1 MGLQLSNAFVHTLN
15 AVDLVTA
22 RKTTAEIN
30 LDKIIN
36 LVVGLG
42 VFFGVIAALFFI
54 GEKSGIRVQRWFKYV
69 VFLSPALILLI
80 VGLVYPSIRTLYMS
94 FFNANTT
101 KFVGLENY
109 KWAITQPDAVLALK
123 NTLIWTLV
131 VPIGSVGFGLAI
143 AVLTDRMRRAS
154 IPKSLIFMPMAIS
167 FVGASIIW
175 KFVYEFRTPNK
186 PQIGLLSQL
195 ARMLGFEPTNWLLT
209 IPLNTFLLIII
220 MVWIQT
226 GFAMVILSGAI
237 KGIPDDIIEA
247 AMLDGASGWRRFR
260 NITIPMIR
268 GTLIVVLSTITVST
282 LKVFDIVRT
291 MTGGNFKT
299 SVIANEMYQ
308 QTFRALNYG
317 TGAALAVILF
327 VGVSPLVIYN
337 VIQLK
342 REREVR

>member
-1 MGLQLSNAFVHTLN
+1 MGLQLSNAFAHTLN

-30 LDKIIN
+30 LEKITTLAI
-36 LVVGLG
+36 GMG

-54 GEKSGIRVQRWFKYV
+54 GEKSGIKVQRWFKYV

-195 ARMLGFEPTNWLLT
+195 ARTLGFEPTNWLLT
-209 IPLNTFLLIII
+209 IPLNTFLLIVI
-220 MVWIQT
+220 MIWIQT